1 MTQLLLLAALAG
13 LVWGAVYL
21 TRGSLVAG
29 CLGFL
34 VARSVFNVYFGEFGL
49 GPIHASVDRLV
60 FAGLALAFVVQTWLG
75 RTNPKPLAWPD
86 VLLLAFLALLGL
98 STATGYPFPRVPEG
112 DPFPPARYFA
122 GYLIPA
128 AIYLFARNA
137 PYSERTA
144 TTLLAGLTGFGAYL
158 TLVGLLEAGHQWSL
172 VFPRHIADPEVG
184 IHFGRVRG
192 PMAQAVSMGLY
203 LTVTAWA
210 AWLWSRQLTGLA
222 RWAPFALLPSAA
234 VALFYTY
241 TRSCWIGAAGIAVLL
256 LWVHT
261 RGVLRVWLL
270 SGLAGLAL
278 VVGATKW
285 DSLMGFQRETS
296 SSVTRDSA
304 KLRPMFAHV
313 SWKMFRDRPLFGC
326 GFGQYF
332 EEKNDYLDDH
342 DTELP
347 LYWIRDEAHHNRA
360 LNLLVETGLV
370 GFALFAAFWGTIL
383 HKAWRL
389 GRAPRGP
396 AWARTTALLFAG
408 AFVAYA
414 VQILFHDLTYSQ
426 QDNALAMLLAGAI
439 VGVEASVLPVAR
451 VQPLAALS
459 RGLRLL
465 RGLLVL
471 PAGAGTQR
479 SAA

>member
-1 MTQLLLLAALAG
+1 MSELLLIAGLAG
-13 LVWGAVYL
+13 LVWAAVYM
-21 TRGSLVAG
+21 TRGSLLAG

-34 VARSVFNVYFGEFGL
+34 VARSVFNVYFGEFGV
-49 GPIHASVDRLV
+49 GPLNASVDRIV
-60 FAGLALAFVVQTWLG
+60 FAGLALAFVVQWWLG
-75 RTNPKPLAWPD
+75 RTDPKPLSWPD
-86 VLLLAFLALLGL
+86 VLLMSFLVLLGL

-128 AIYLFARNA
+128 AIYWFARDA
-137 PYSERTA
+137 RFSERSA

-158 TLVGLLEAGHQWSL
+158 ALTGLFEAGHQWSL

-203 LTVTAWA
+203 LTATAWA
-210 AWLWSRQLTGLA
+210 AWLWSRQLSGIW
-222 RWAPFALLPSAA
+222 RWLPLALLPFSA

-241 TRSCWIGAAGIAVLL
+241 TRSCWIGAAGIALL
-256 LWVHT
+256 LLMVQT
-261 RGVLRVWLL
+261 RGMFRWWLL
-270 SGLAGLAL
+270 AGVAGAGLL
-278 VVGATKW
+278 VGAAKW

-313 SWKMFRDRPLFGC
+313 SLKMFQDRPLLGC

-332 EEKNDYLDDH
+332 EAKNDYLDDH
-342 DTELP
+342 DTDLP
-347 LYWIRDEAHHNRA
+347 LYWIRNEAHHNRA

-370 GFALFAAFWGTIL
+370 GLSLFAAFWGTVMA
-383 HKAWRL
+383 KAWRL
-389 GRAPRGP
+389 WRDEATPI
-396 AWARTTALLFAG
+396 WARRVVLLFAG
-408 AFVAYA
+408 VFIAYV

-426 QDNALAMLLAGAI
+426 QDNALAMLLAGSI
-439 VGVEASVLPVAR
+439 VGIEATVLPVVR
-451 VQPLAALS
+451 VRPVAVVTS
-459 RGLRLL
+459 RLL
-465 RGLLVL
+465 ALRGILA
-471 PAGAGTQR
+471 PAQHAR
-479 SAA
+479 